1 MWKKLISLF
10 KSQKKSLILQSEF
23 RGKEVWFN
31 SLKIMD
37 LVKFVEEQ
45 EIAKKDF
52 PVFKSGD
59 TVSVH
64 YKIREG
70 NKERI
75 QVYQG
80 VVLQRNS
87 VGANETFTVRKMSN
101 GIGVERIFP
110 ISSPNIDK
118 IEVNSH
124 GKVRRAK
131 LFYLRALTG
140 KAARIKSLRK

>member
-1 MWKKLISLF
+1 M
-10 KSQKKSLILQSEF
+10 
-23 RGKEVWFN
+23 
-31 SLKIMD
+31 MD

-45 EIAKKDF
+45 AIAKKDF
-52 PVFKSGD
+52 PAFKSGD

-75 QVYQG
+75 QIYQG
-80 VVLQRNS
+80 VVIQRNS
-87 VGANETFTVRKMSN
+87 AGANETFTVRKMSN
-101 GIGVERIFP
+101 GVGVERIFP
-110 ISSPNIDK
+110 ISSPNIEK
-118 IEVNSH
+118 VEVNSY

>member
-1 MWKKLISLF
+1 
-10 KSQKKSLILQSEF
+10 
-23 RGKEVWFN
+23 
-31 SLKIMD
+31 MD
-37 LVKFVEEQ
+37 LVKFVEQ
-45 EIAKKDF
+45 QVSTKKEF
-52 PVFKSGD
+52 PSFKSGD
-59 TVSVH
+59 TISVH

-75 QVYQG
+75 QIYQG
-80 VVLQRNS
+80 VVIQRNS
-87 VGANETFTVRKMSN
+87 AGANETFTVRKMSN

-118 IEVNSH
+118 VEVNSH

>member
-1 MWKKLISLF
+1 
-10 KSQKKSLILQSEF
+10 
-23 RGKEVWFN
+23 
-31 SLKIMD
+31 MD

-45 EIAKKDF
+45 VIAKNDF
-52 PVFKSGD
+52 PAFKSGD

-75 QVYQG
+75 QIYQG

-87 VGANETFTVRKMSN
+87 VGASETFTVRKMSN
-101 GIGVERIFP
+101 GVGVERIFP
-110 ISSPNIDK
+110 INSPNIAK

-131 LFYLRALTG
+131 LFYLRELTG
-140 KAARIKSLRK
+140 KAARIKSKRV